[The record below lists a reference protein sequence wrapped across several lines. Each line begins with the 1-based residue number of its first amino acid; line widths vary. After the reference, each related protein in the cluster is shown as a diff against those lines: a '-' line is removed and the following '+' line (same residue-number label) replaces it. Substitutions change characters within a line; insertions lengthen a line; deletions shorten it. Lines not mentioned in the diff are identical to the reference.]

1 MKAVPGVA
9 PIPPLM
15 RLREVAALLGVTRQ
29 TVLTWRKE
37 RGFPS
42 PVTLSPGCR
51 RFRGIDVARWIEERA
66 S

>member
-1 MKAVPGVA
+1 
-9 PIPPLM
+9 M